1 MAALDRRIGWIFVG
15 FLALLALGVARA
27 ADLGVLKAGSLQ
39 KAAVSQQITRDV
51 IPATRGTITDRNGT
65 QLALSEAADEIV
77 ADPFLIKH
85 PLSVAQKL
93 APLLQMPVL
102 DRASGWS
109 ASRTPATCRS
119 PTCCRPT
126 ARRRS

>member
-1 MAALDRRIGWIFVG
+1 MAALNRRIGWIFVG

-27 ADLGVLKAGSLQ
+27 ADLGVLNAGSLQ

-65 QLALSEAADEIV
+65 QLALSEAADEVV

-85 PLSVAQKL
+85 PLTVAHQL

-102 DRASGWS
+102 DRKSVV
-109 ASRTPATCRS
+109 
-119 PTCCRPT
+119 
-126 ARRRS
+126 